1 MADTLGSDRTEGE
14 QVLRVEIV
22 RLNKVVNA
30 LMDRAERSTS
40 VQGSDFGRFQTG
52 IMLEELVQRRTEE
65 LEEAFRENEKIHGAL
80 RESEA
85 RFRGVVSQSLVGI
98 AIIEDGRCTY
108 ANPKLAQMLGYSVE
122 EIQRLPLRDVVPK
135 SDSQL
140 IEDQIRRC
148 LGGQEEPG
156 EFVFKGLRKDGA
168 LIDIESHS
176 SVMEMGGKSVLI
188 SMMIDITERIRVERE
203 VKALQD
209 QLREQAIHDPLTGLF
224 NRLPLNEFFDRELC
238 MAQRRRQPVSM
249 VLVDL
254 DHFKT
259 VNDTYGHQAG
269 DEVLRVLGDLIR
281 QSYRACDI
289 PCRFGGDEFLVLVPD
304 MTLELAL
311 ERTEHLRK
319 ATEET
324 SIVYGTSLIHITA
337 TFGVA
342 AFPRHGDTRDALI
355 AAADRALYA
364 AKNCGRNQ
372 VKSYSL
378 SMDAQPKSDQEYSTL
393 RSK

>member
-1 MADTLGSDRTEGE
+1 
-14 QVLRVEIV
+14 
-22 RLNKVVNA
+22 
-30 LMDRAERSTS
+30 MDRAERSTS

-65 LEEAFRENEKIHGAL
+65 LEEAFRENEKIHRAL

-188 SMMIDITERIRVERE
+188 SMMIGTRSEGTAGSAPRAGHSRPLDRPLQSPAIERVFRSGTVHGPASSPTRQYG
-203 VKALQD
+203 AGGSGSFQ
-209 QLREQAIHDPLTGLF
+209 
-224 NRLPLNEFFDRELC
+224 NC
-238 MAQRRRQPVSM
+238 QR
-249 VLVDL
+249 
-254 DHFKT
+254 
-259 VNDTYGHQAG
+259 
-269 DEVLRVLGDLIR
+269 
-281 QSYRACDI
+281 
-289 PCRFGGDEFLVLVPD
+289 
-304 MTLELAL
+304 
-311 ERTEHLRK
+311 HLWAPGWR
-319 ATEET
+319 
-324 SIVYGTSLIHITA
+324 
-337 TFGVA
+337 
-342 AFPRHGDTRDALI
+342 
-355 AAADRALYA
+355 
-364 AKNCGRNQ
+364 
-372 VKSYSL
+372 
-378 SMDAQPKSDQEYSTL
+378 
-393 RSK
+393 

>member
-1 MADTLGSDRTEGE
+1 MADTSRSDRAEGE
-14 QVLRVEIV
+14 RALRAEIV

-52 IMLEELVQRRTEE
+52 IMLEDLVQRRTEE
-65 LEEAFRENEKIHGAL
+65 LEEAFRENEKIHRAL

-108 ANPKLAQMLGYSVE
+108 ANPKLAQMFGYSVE
-122 EIQRLPLRDVVPK
+122 EIQRMTLTDVATARDSP
-135 SDSQL
+135 S
-140 IEDQIRRC
+140 IAEQIRRR
-148 LGGQEEPG
+148 LGGQEDRA
-156 EFVFKGLRKDGA
+156 EFVFKGLRKDGV
-168 LIDIESHS
+168 LIDIEAHS
-176 SVMEMGGKSVLI
+176 SVMQMGGKSVLI
-188 SMMIDITERIRVERE
+188 SLMIDITERIRVERE
-203 VKALQD
+203 IQALQD
-209 QLREQAIHDPLTGLF
+209 QLREQAIRDPLTGLY
-224 NRLPLNEFFDRELC
+224 NRLPLNEFFDRELR
-238 MAQRRRQPVSM
+238 MAQRRRRPIST

-281 QSYRACDI
+281 QSYRASDI
-289 PCRFGGDEFLVLVPD
+289 PCRYGGDEFLILVPD
-304 MTLELAL
+304 MALELAC

-319 ATEET
+319 ALEET
-324 SIVYGTSLIHITA
+324 SIVHGTSLTHITA
-337 TFGVA
+337 SFGVA
-342 AFPRHGDTRDALI
+342 TFPQHGDTRDALI
-355 AAADRALYA
+355 AAADRALYT

-372 VKSYSL
+372 VKCYSP
-378 SMDAQPKSDQEYSTL
+378 SMATQP
-393 RSK
+393 